1 MYVVGGIDCNKGRG
15 FFNFFV
21 NVIVFYFFIKIIL
34 VLSKLMICYIKDE
47 VYFLKK
53 KGIML
58 FQCLRKVIKLVKIW
72 VVYFKFF
79 CFIRLIYILG
89 VIIIEKYDL
98 RINLWI

>member
-53 KGIML
+53 KKEL
-58 FQCLRKVIKLVKIW
+58 CYFSVWEKL
-72 VVYFKFF
+72 
-79 CFIRLIYILG
+79 
-89 VIIIEKYDL
+89 
-98 RINLWI
+98 